1 MTDDAHDMG
10 LIPLFI
16 DSIAQGFAINCE
28 TFVLL
33 PIDLVPALQGAV
45 DVNGIDADKDIA
57 DDVFARDEVAAVL
70 VAASEALPGLGA
82 KALGPVRDRSISTH
96 PTKDCPGCD
105 GQNRGKLMTS
115 TLSTAG
121 IGDIGKEVG

>member
-10 LIPLFI
+10 LIALLI

-45 DVNGIDADKDIA
+45 DVNGIDADKHIA
-57 DDVFARDEVAAVL
+57 DDVFARDKVAAVF
-70 VAASEALPGLGA
+70 VTASEALPGLGA
-82 KALGPVRDRSISTH
+82 KAFGPVRDSSVSMH
-96 PTKDCPGCD
+96 SAKDCPGCD
-105 GQNRGKLMTS
+105 GQNRGELMTS
-115 TLSTAG
+115 TLSAAG
-121 IGDIGKEVG
+121 VGNIGKEVG